1 MKGSPL
7 MKPAFSTVAC
17 PDWTLDRIA
26 QHAEAWGYLG
36 CELRTFGYG
45 STHFAC
51 DPALTSPQK
60 VRLMLERAGLELVS
74 LATSIRYDEPI
85 TPPIIGNL
93 FDHEESVRESKSAI
107 DLALRLE
114 VPFVRVF
121 GFEVVGSE
129 KRASAMVRIASRLA
143 KACDYAR
150 NSGVKLMLEN
160 GGSFSTAAQLA
171 ELMDLVNS
179 PLLVAA
185 YSVPVAAAAGED
197 PALGVNV
204 LGDRLACLK
213 VRDFDR
219 GRPCPLGDGQ
229 VPNRA
234 AVEALGRAGF
244 PGWLV
249 YEYDRAWVDPA
260 KVEDPDAVLAASA
273 RRLFEWIAPFRSPA
287 GRPDLVRVRT

>member
-1 MKGSPL
+1 

-26 QHAEAWGYLG
+26 EQGEAWGYLG
-36 CELRTFGYG
+36 CELRTFGNG

-60 VRLMLERAGLELVS
+60 VRLMLERAGLEPIS
-74 LATSIRYDEPI
+74 LATSIRYDDPI
-85 TPPIIGNL
+85 TPPVIGNL
-93 FDHEESVRESKSAI
+93 FDHEGSVRESKSAI

-114 VPFVRVF
+114 VPYVRVF
-121 GFEVVGSE
+121 GFEVVGNE
-129 KRASAMVRIASRLA
+129 KRSAAMARIASRIS

-160 GGSFSTAAQLA
+160 GGSFSTAVQLA
-171 ELMDLVNS
+171 ELMDLVNN

-197 PALGVNV
+197 PVKGVNV

-213 VRDFDR
+213 VRDFKD
-219 GRPCPLGDGQ
+219 GRPCVLGDGQ

-234 AVEALGRAGF
+234 AVEALGKAGF

-260 KVEDPDAVLAASA
+260 KAEDPSPVLAASA
-273 RRLFEWIAPFRSPA
+273 RRLFEWISPFRTAA
-287 GRPDLVRVRT
+287 GRPDLQRVRT